1 MYVYSFGAPG
11 HGKGPFDGLGGTI
24 KNKIHSLIKAT
35 KTSNNEGVPGV
46 DSGYINDVNDVFQAA
61 QHYFENDYVYGRS
74 RSRNPVNHFKFFSY
88 MMDTDPIQRP
98 DEAFSQLCQISKN
111 YQFVV
116 QNAGVVCMR
125 QRSCWCL
132 PCISALMQP
141 ALDWVDPHSIDGCV
155 SSKYETTTA
164 YDFTMET
171 CTKKKGADV
180 RKTIAERKASS
191 REMASNLTPG
201 TWMLFA
207 SSDVEQPIW
216 LGRAMTKPEWG
227 NACIWKNET
236 RKKQKIGGGEGIQPG
251 GYAINV
257 QWYTHT
263 EVGSLL
269 YRIEKEEPHPL
280 VQADVFLLHS
290 GFEMTQ
296 VVGARANVPRSRSV
310 RYRRK
315 DDENGYAVPRLNL
328 QTREGDWFRRDF
340 GNIYQIDD
348 VDRNRGLEGVKWY

>member
-1 MYVYSFGAPG
+1 
-11 HGKGPFDGLGGTI
+11 
-24 KNKIHSLIKAT
+24 LIKAT

-116 QNAGVVCMR
+116 KNAGVVCMR

-155 SSKYETTTA
+155 SSKYETTAA
-164 YDFTMET
+164 YDFKMET

-191 REMASNLTPG
+191 R
-201 TWMLFA
+201 
-207 SSDVEQPIW
+207 
-216 LGRAMTKPEWG
+216 
-227 NACIWKNET
+227 
-236 RKKQKIGGGEGIQPG
+236 
-251 GYAINV
+251 
-257 QWYTHT
+257 
-263 EVGSLL
+263 
-269 YRIEKEEPHPL
+269 
-280 VQADVFLLHS
+280 
-290 GFEMTQ
+290 
-296 VVGARANVPRSRSV
+296 
-310 RYRRK
+310 
-315 DDENGYAVPRLNL
+315 
-328 QTREGDWFRRDF
+328 
-340 GNIYQIDD
+340 
-348 VDRNRGLEGVKWY
+348 